1 MDLNTWKKGHQ
12 LVLEIY
18 KATGLFPKE
27 ELFGLSN
34 QLRRAAVSFTSNIA
48 EGFSRNSM
56 REKVHFYAMALG
68 SLTELQ
74 NQILIAKDVGYMP
87 NEVFRQLWD
96 DAIVTN
102 KLISGLL
109 RKSKTLTK
117 TA

>member
-1 MDLNTWKKGHQ
+1 
-12 LVLEIY
+12 
-18 KATGLFPKE
+18 
-27 ELFGLSN
+27 
-34 QLRRAAVSFTSNIA
+34 
-48 EGFSRNSM
+48 M